1 MRRMIIPVLLACLAA
16 VPVHSQGGSDPVSQA
31 IAQGDLFFSKRKYD
45 LALDAYQKADKAA
58 HHNSATVDLK
68 LVSVERKLGD
78 FPTALED
85 TKRALKVAG
94 DDKKAEMQAHL
105 MRATLLT
112 QMSGK
117 PTDKKLVEAE
127 QELRAAIAI
136 DTSQPLAHFDLGIVL
151 IKQEHDQDGVAELK
165 AFCASPDANAAD
177 VESARRVISNPVRG
191 REPFAP
197 DFSFTTLEKENVSN
211 ASLRGKV
218 VLIDFW
224 GTWCPACRESLPS
237 VKNIHK
243 KYDGKDFELVG
254 VSSDDDEDVLR
265 TFAAAQHM
273 NWPEYLDSSEKII
286 TAFSVEAFPT
296 YIVLDRDGVVRYRQ
310 AGFGPTSESDIE
322 EVINKSLKRT
332 TDPALAAMNSSAPE
346 TSATAAAPATNS
358 TPGTVSKTAIGSPL
372 SPLEDAEISK
382 NTYTNHELGLAYT
395 FPTGWTAQKPEVLH
409 SVNIR
414 RLAAAHAEFQKRQ
427 PNLPAGALLNSP
439 TIIFYASRTGQGDGE
454 QFYVP
459 SITISAMSVGP
470 AQFNFETYQGMM
482 HQIAA
487 AASLNTISPAEEIS
501 ANGHTFWR
509 TVFDQTLRDSHAQYA
524 YIETVV
530 DEYVVSFEIRA
541 SSADEL
547 KKIEATL
554 QSITITDA
562 P

>member
-1 MRRMIIPVLLACLAA
+1 MRRIIIPALLACLAA
-16 VPVHSQGGSDPVSQA
+16 VPAHSQGGSDPVSQA

-94 DDKKAEMQAHL
+94 SDGKAAMQAHL

-112 QMSGK
+112 QMSSK

-136 DTSQPLAHFDLGIVL
+136 DATQPLAHFDLGIVL
-151 IKQEHDQDGVAELK
+151 VKQERDQDGVAELK

-177 VESARRVISNPVRG
+177 VESARRVIANPVRG

-197 DFSFTTLEKENVSN
+197 DFSFTTLENENVSN

-243 KYDGKDFELVG
+243 KYEGKDFELVG

-273 NWPEYLDSSEKII
+273 TWPEFLDSSEKVIG
-286 TAFSVEAFPT
+286 AFSVEAFPT

-322 EVINKSLKRT
+322 EVINKSLKRAS
-332 TDPALAAMNSSAPE
+332 DPALAVANSSAPQTSE
-346 TSATAAAPATNS
+346 TPAAPATN
-358 TPGTVSKTAIGSPL
+358 PAQGTESKSASGSPL

-382 NTYTNHELGLAYT
+382 NIYTNHELGLAYT
-395 FPTGWTAQKPEVLH
+395 FPNGWTAQKPEVLR
-409 SVNIR
+409 SVNTR

-427 PNLPAGALLNSP
+427 PNLPAGALLSSP

-501 ANGHTFWR
+501 LNGHTFWR

-541 SSADEL
+541 SSPDEL
-547 KKIEATL
+547 KKIEASL